1 VRVFLEATS
10 EANET
15 VSGANS
21 LYGQSSKEAMNGCR
35 RDLEMVKKRFEIG
48 RDGTGM
54 CDDEDVNV
62 MGEGG
67 RAGGAGRVIR
77 VKSNRRGG
85 GWSRVGGR
93 HVDNRSRR
101 GRDR

>member
-1 VRVFLEATS
+1 MRVFLEATS

-54 CDDEDVNV
+54 CDDEDVDM
-62 MGEGG
+62 MGKGG
-67 RAGGAGRVIR
+67 GAGGAGRM
-77 VKSNRRGG
+77 KRGKVTG
-85 GWSRVGGR
+85 GFFVHKWCDTVWQTCTALQPFER
-93 HVDNRSRR
+93 
-101 GRDR
+101 

>member
-1 VRVFLEATS
+1 
-10 EANET
+10 
-15 VSGANS
+15 
-21 LYGQSSKEAMNGCR
+21 M
-35 RDLEMVKKRFEIG
+35 I
-48 RDGTGM
+48 
-54 CDDEDVNV
+54 DEDTVDV
-62 MGEGG
+62 DMMGKGG

-77 VKSNRRGG
+77 GKSNRRGG